1 MMHVDLSAL
10 LAYLRGE
17 GASDERL
24 ALEAHM
30 RECAACSK
38 ELDVTQTFLRMLGK
52 HDEWNVVQFP
62 GARPPG
68 IEAIVAIEE
77 RLAAE
82 HAAAEVLLPRMHAFA
97 QAAQAR
103 SVLPADW
110 CTCGTIQCLLDE
122 VGRVRDHDPA
132 SARALA
138 RLATQLAERI
148 PLADAPPRLV
158 MQLRGDAWRS
168 YGDLLRHAGDFPAAH
183 EALDEA
189 EACYADTPT
198 SDYHL
203 ALTSAIRAIVLA
215 QQLGSPE
222 ALELL
227 GDAAG
232 VFLRYGDTERWATTR
247 LREGA
252 VAFDLG
258 RFADARG
265 LFESLIPRFR
275 ERGMPELLVRATLN
289 LGTTLLALG
298 DTVAA
303 RPRLHEARVQLAALH
318 LDVELARARW
328 VTARLLLATGHV
340 ADALTRLHSVEA
352 QFRAWALP
360 GDAGLVTLDIAEA
373 LLALGRSDEGLPLI
387 ERVVQEL
394 TALGASAS
402 ARLALSY
409 LQTAALART
418 ATPSIVRHVRVYLE
432 RVSVQPNVP
441 FTPPPA

>member
-1 MMHVDLSAL
+1 MIHVAL
-10 LAYLRGE
+10 PAMLAYLRGE
-17 GASDERL
+17 GAPAERH
-24 ALEAHM
+24 ALEEHV
-30 RECAACSK
+30 RECAACAK
-38 ELDVTQTFLRMLGK
+38 ELEVTATFLRLLGK

-62 GARPPG
+62 AARPPG
-68 IEAIVAIEE
+68 IETIVAIEE
-77 RLAAE
+77 RLATE
-82 HAAAEVLLPRMHAFA
+82 YAAAEVLLPRLLAFA
-97 QAAQAR
+97 QVIQAR
-103 SVLPADW
+103 PILPAEW
-110 CTCGTIQCLLDE
+110 CTCGTIQRLLDE
-122 VGRVRDHDPA
+122 VERVRDHDPA

-138 RLATQLAERI
+138 RIATQLAERI

-168 YGDLLRHAGDFPAAH
+168 YGDILRHAGDFPAAH

-189 EACYADTPT
+189 EACYADTPA

-203 ALTSAIRAIVLA
+203 ARTEAIRAIVFV
-215 QQLGSPE
+215 QQHGSTE

-227 GDAAG
+227 GHAAG

-247 LREGA
+247 LREGT

-258 RFADARG
+258 RFADAHG
-265 LFESLIPRFR
+265 IFESLVPLFR
-275 ERGMPELLVRATLN
+275 DRGKTELMARAMLN

-303 RPRLHEARVQLAALH
+303 RRWLHEARVHFAALH
-318 LDVELARARW
+318 LEVELARARW
-328 VTARLLLATGHV
+328 VTAQLLLATGHV
-340 ADALTRLHSVEA
+340 GDALTRLRSVEA
-352 QFRAWALP
+352 QFRGWTLP

-373 LLALGRSDEGLPLI
+373 LLVLGRTDEALPLI

-409 LQTAALART
+409 LQTAVRGRT
-418 ATPSIVRHVRVYLE
+418 ATPSIVRHVRTHLE
-432 RVSVQPNVP
+432 RVSVQPNAP
-441 FTPPPA
+441 FTTPPA